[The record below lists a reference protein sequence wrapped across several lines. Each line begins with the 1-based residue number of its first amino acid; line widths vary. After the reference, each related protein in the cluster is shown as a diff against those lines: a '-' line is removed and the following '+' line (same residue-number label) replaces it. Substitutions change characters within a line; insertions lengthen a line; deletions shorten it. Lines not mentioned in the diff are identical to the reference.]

1 MSAVSIDDA
10 KAYLRVQHDSDDAL
24 LQRLLDAAEDQ
35 VCQYL
40 GRDQLPNLGDVS
52 GSSSV
57 SDGELAPSVFAG
69 VLVVVQAHYEGA
81 DAAAIDAARTTM
93 QALLAQYRI
102 GLGV

>member
-1 MSAVSIDDA
+1 MSAVTIDDA
-10 KAYLRVQHDSDDAL
+10 KAYLRVQHDSDDTL

-35 VCQYL
+35 VLQYL
-40 GRDQLPNLGDVS
+40 GRDELPNLGELS
-52 GSSSV
+52 GSSST

-69 VLVVVQAHYEGA
+69 VMVIVQSHYEGA

-93 QALLAQYRI
+93 HALLAQYRI